1 MPSFSKEIQFYE
13 RICRDIKNGCRH
25 MWQMATRLDNTA
37 LLHTNQNTWLL
48 FEIEL
53 QYSDKWVSINGITFL
68 GGQGFCDTNTII
80 L

>member
-1 MPSFSKEIQFYE
+1 
-13 RICRDIKNGCRH
+13 

-37 LLHTNQNTWLL
+37 LLHTNQNTCLL

-53 QYSDKWVSINGITFL
+53 KYSDKWASINDIAFL
-68 GGQGFCDTNTII
+68 GGSRI